1 MSNKRHGARK
11 LKQMKNDEV
20 IFSAVNKMV
29 QDILDRESV
38 KKSIDRQSDIFSKLI
53 K

>member
-1 MSNKRHGARK
+1 MSNRRHGARK

-29 QDILDRESV
+29 QDLLDRESV
-38 KKSIDRQSDIFSKLI
+38 KKTSHIE
-53 K
+53 